1 MTVKNDDLIDDHI
14 EDGDEDENA
23 LRVDLPDSIKTPI
36 NMDARR
42 RLEEY
47 RDQQELARLLRD
59 EFDYLDEIA

>member
-1 MTVKNDDLIDDHI
+1 MAAKNDDLIDDYV

-23 LRVDLPDSIKTPI
+23 LRADMPVSTKTPI
-36 NMDARR
+36 NLDARR

>member
-1 MTVKNDDLIDDHI
+1 MAVKSDDLIDDYS

-23 LRVDLPDSIKTPI
+23 LRADIPVSTKMPI
-36 NMDARR
+36 NLDARR

-47 RDQQELARLLRD
+47 RDQQELARLMRD